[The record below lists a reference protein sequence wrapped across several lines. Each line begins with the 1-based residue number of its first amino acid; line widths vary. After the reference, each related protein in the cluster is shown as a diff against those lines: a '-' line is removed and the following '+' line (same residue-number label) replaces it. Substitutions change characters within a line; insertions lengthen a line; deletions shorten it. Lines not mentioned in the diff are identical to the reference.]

1 MRQVKISK
9 LLEVC
14 VVALLVLLA
23 LTRVAAADAP
33 TIRFATQ
40 YGSASLPLLVMQ
52 HEKLIEKRAA
62 ADGRT
67 LKVEWLKFG
76 GGNVMNDALLSGNLD
91 IATTGVTPLLTIWD
105 KTKGSI
111 GVKGLASL
119 GSVPFVLVSTDPNV
133 NSIKDIGPKDRIAVP
148 AAKVSIQAIFLQ
160 MAAAQEFGASEA
172 RKLDVYTVSMKHP
185 DAVAAVVSGGSE
197 VNGHISS
204 SPYYEYELEKA
215 KNARKVVSSLD
226 VIGPATNV
234 ALCATTKFYND
245 NPHNVRI
252 VLGAL
257 DDALEF
263 ISKHPR
269 ETAQIYKDVTRESY
283 PVDFLQKTVLAK
295 DNVYKKTPE
304 GFEKFAAYMHG
315 AGLIQ
320 NQVSS
325 WKDVFFP
332 ALYASSPTASQ

>member
-1 MRQVKISK
+1 MKWGRISK
-9 LLEVC
+9 LFEIC
-14 VVALLVLLA
+14 AVALLFLPVF
-23 LTRVAAADAP
+23 TYEAAADSP
-33 TIRFATQ
+33 TVRIATQ
-40 YGSASLPLLVMQ
+40 FGSASLPLLVMQ
-52 HEKLIEKRAA
+52 HEKLIEKRAEA
-62 ADGRT
+62 EKRT

-105 KTKGSI
+105 KTKSSI

-133 NSIKDIGPKDRIAVP
+133 NSIKDITSKDRIAVP

-160 MAAAQEFGASEA
+160 MAAAQAFGSKEA
-172 RKLDVYTVSMKHP
+172 HKLDVYTVSMKHP

-226 VIGPATNV
+226 VIGPTTNV
-234 ALCATTKFYND
+234 ALCATTKFYNE
-245 NPHNVRI
+245 NPNNVRI

-257 DDALEF
+257 DDALDF

-269 ETAQIYKDVTRESY
+269 ETAQIYKDITGESY
-283 PVDFLQKTVLAK
+283 SVDFLQQTVLSK
-295 DNVYKKTPE
+295 DNVYTKTPE
-304 GFEKFAAYMHG
+304 GFEKFAAYMHSS
-315 AGLIQ
+315 GLIQ

-332 ALYASSPTASQ
+332 ALYTSPVASQK